1 MSHHTPPPPG
11 EIPPPPPGVV
21 PPPPGAPPPP
31 PPSRAPS
38 PAIADLRRYWPV
50 IAGVLAFALVLF
62 LLWVIFS
69 DDDSGSSAAA
79 QTCSGV
85 PVAQDVLPSVVT
97 IKSNGGAGA
106 GTGSGEFIDN
116 QGDVLTNNHVIS
128 NSANGGTIVIVLSNG
143 DVAPATIVGR
153 DILTDLAV
161 LRADVMPGQSRPIH
175 FDTSGNIQVGQQVFP
190 VGAPL
195 GLSDTVT
202 TGIVGNTGR
211 TVRVPAD
218 NGRTALLV
226 SALQTDASINPG
238 NSGGT
243 LANCDGD
250 LVGVPTAGATATDSV
265 GGQVG
270 GSIGLGFA
278 ISANTAQTVAN
289 ELLAHGRVT
298 THSYLGVSVVTV
310 SSSPTGPWGLYVTA
324 VSARSPARQAGLQTS
339 DVITEINGA
348 AVRSADDLETLS
360 LTNKPGDKVDLTYE
374 RGGKAATVT
383 VTLAAQPT

>member
-1 MSHHTPPPPG
+1 MSHQYPPPPMA
-11 EIPPPPPGVV
+11 
-21 PPPPGAPPPP
+21 APPPP
-31 PPSRAPS
+31 PPHPPPP
-38 PAIADLRRYWPV
+38 PALRRSSSSALVDLKRYWPV
-50 IAGVLAFALVLF
+50 IAGVVAFALVLF

-69 DDDSGSSAAA
+69 DDDSGSPAAA

-85 PVAQDVLPSVVT
+85 SVAHDVLPSVVT
-97 IKSNGGAGA
+97 IKSDGGAGA

-116 QGDVLTNNHVIS
+116 KGDVLTNNHVIS
-128 NSANGGTIVIVLSNG
+128 NSANGGTIVIILSNG

-161 LRADVMPGQSRPIH
+161 LRADVTPAQSQPVH
-175 FDTSGNIQVGQQVFP
+175 FDTSGNVLVGQQVFP

-195 GLSDTVT
+195 GLSDTVS
-202 TGIVGNTGR
+202 TGIVSNTGR

-218 NGRTALLV
+218 HGRTALLV

-243 LANCDGD
+243 LANCNGD

-298 THSYLGVSVVTV
+298 THSYVGVSVATVT
-310 SSSPTGPWGLYVTA
+310 SSPTGPWGLYITA
-324 VSARSPARQAGLQTS
+324 VSARSPARQAGMLTS
-339 DVITEINGA
+339 DVITEINSA
-348 AVRSADDLETLS
+348 PVRSADDLETLS
-360 LTNKPGDKVDLTYE
+360 LTEKPGTKVTLTYL
-374 RGGKAATVT
+374 RDGKSATAT
-383 VTLAAQPT
+383 VTLAAEPS

>member
-1 MSHHTPPPPG
+1 MSDRYPPPPIGAPPTPPPQ
-11 EIPPPPPGVV
+11 PPP
-21 PPPPGAPPPP
+21 APPAPAGP
-31 PPSRAPS
+31 SRPPSA
-38 PAIADLRRYWPV
+38 ALVDLKRYWPV

-69 DDDSGSSAAA
+69 DDESGSSAAA
-79 QTCSGV
+79 PTCSGIS
-85 PVAQDVLPSVVT
+85 VAQDVLPSVVT
-97 IKSNGGAGA
+97 IKSKGGAGA

-116 QGDVLTNNHVIS
+116 KGDVLTNNHVIS
-128 NSANGGTIVIVLSNG
+128 NSANGGTIVIILSNG

-161 LRADVMPGQSRPIH
+161 LRADVTPAQSRPIH
-175 FDTSGNIQVGQQVFP
+175 FDTSGNVQVGQQVFP

-195 GLSDTVT
+195 GLSDTVS
-202 TGIVGNTGR
+202 TGILSNTGR

-243 LANCDGD
+243 LANCNGD

-278 ISANTAQTVAN
+278 ISASTAQSVAN
-289 ELLAHGRVT
+289 ELLAHGRVN
-298 THSYLGVSVVTV
+298 THSYTGLSVVTV
-310 SSSPTGPWGLYVTA
+310 SSSPTGPWGLYLTA
-324 VSARSPARQAGLQTS
+324 VSARSPAGVAGMRTS
-339 DVITEINGA
+339 DVITEINSEP
-348 AVRSADDLETLS
+348 VRSADDLETMS
-360 LTNKPGDKVDLTYE
+360 LTQKPGNKVTFTYV
-374 RGGKAATVT
+374 RDGKTSTVT
-383 VTLAAQPT
+383 ITLAAQPA

>member
-1 MSHHTPPPPG
+1 M
-11 EIPPPPPGVV
+11 V
-21 PPPPGAPPPP
+21 
-31 PPSRAPS
+31 
-38 PAIADLRRYWPV
+38 DLKRYWPI
-50 IAGVLAFALVLF
+50 IAGVVAFALVLF

-85 PVAQDVLPSVVT
+85 SVAHDVLPSVVT

-116 QGDVLTNNHVIS
+116 KGDVLTNNHVIS
-128 NSANGGTIVIVLSNG
+128 NSANGGTIVIILSNG

-161 LRADVMPGQSRPIH
+161 LRADVTPAQSQPIR
-175 FDTSGNIQVGQQVFP
+175 FDTSGNVLVGQQVFP

-195 GLSDTVT
+195 GLSDTVS
-202 TGIVGNTGR
+202 TGIVSNTGR

-243 LANCDGD
+243 LANCNGD

-278 ISANTAQTVAN
+278 ISANAAQTVAN

-298 THSYLGVSVVTV
+298 THSYVGVSVATV

-324 VSARSPARQAGLQTS
+324 VSAGGPARQAGILTS
-339 DVITEINGA
+339 DVITEINSA
-348 AVRSADDLETLS
+348 PVRSADDLETLS
-360 LTNKPGDKVDLTYE
+360 LTEKPGSKVTLTYV
-374 RGGKAATVT
+374 RDGKSATAT
-383 VTLAAQPT
+383 VTLAAEPS

>member
-1 MSHHTPPPPG
+1 M
-11 EIPPPPPGVV
+11 
-21 PPPPGAPPPP
+21 
-31 PPSRAPS
+31 
-38 PAIADLRRYWPV
+38 
-50 IAGVLAFALVLF
+50 IAGITALALVLF

-69 DDDSGSSAAA
+69 DDQSGMASGTAA
-79 QTCSGV
+79 QSCPGV
-85 PVAQDVLPSVVT
+85 QVARDVLPSVVT

-106 GTGSGEFIDN
+106 GTGSGEFIDDK
-116 QGDVLTNNHVIS
+116 GDVLTNNHVIS
-128 NSANGGTIVIVLSNG
+128 NAANGGNIVIILSNG
-143 DVAPATIVGR
+143 AVASATIVGR

-161 LRADVMPGQSRPIH
+161 LRAHVTPAQSRPIQ
-175 FDTSGNIQVGQQVFP
+175 FDTSGNVEVGQQVFP

-202 TGIVGNTGR
+202 TGIIGNTGR

-243 LANCDGD
+243 LANCNGD

-278 ISANTAQTVAN
+278 ISASTAQTVAN
-289 ELLAHGRVT
+289 ELLAHGTVT
-298 THSYLGVSVVTV
+298 THSYTGLAVITV

-324 VSARSPARQAGLQTS
+324 VSARSPARQAGIRTS
-339 DVITEINGA
+339 DVITEIDGQ

-360 LTNKPGDKVDLTYE
+360 LTQKPGAKVDLTYE
-374 RGGKAATVT
+374 RDGKSATAT
-383 VTLAAQPT
+383 VTLAAQPS

>member
-1 MSHHTPPPPG
+1 M
-11 EIPPPPPGVV
+11 V
-21 PPPPGAPPPP
+21 
-31 PPSRAPS
+31 
-38 PAIADLRRYWPV
+38 DFKRYWPV
-50 IAGVLAFALVLF
+50 IAGVAALALVLF

-69 DDDSGSSAAA
+69 DDDSTTSAAP

-85 PVAQDVLPSVVT
+85 GVAQDVLPSVVT

-116 QGDVLTNNHVIS
+116 KGDVLTNNHVIS
-128 NSANGGTIVIVLSNG
+128 NSANGGTIVIILSNG

-161 LRADVMPGQSRPIH
+161 LRADVTPAQSQPIH
-175 FDTSGNIQVGQQVFP
+175 FDTSGTVQVGQQVFP

-195 GLSDTVT
+195 GLSDTVS
-202 TGIVGNTGR
+202 TGIVSNTGR

-243 LANCDGD
+243 LANCNGD

-278 ISANTAQTVAN
+278 ISASTAQSVAN
-289 ELLAHGRVT
+289 ELLAHGSVT
-298 THSYLGVSVVTV
+298 THSYTGLSVVTV

-324 VSARSPARQAGLQTS
+324 VSARSPAGVAGMRTS
-339 DVITEINGA
+339 DVITEINSEP
-348 AVRSADDLETLS
+348 VRSADDLETMS
-360 LTNKPGDKVDLTYE
+360 LTQKPGEKVTFTYV
-374 RGGKAATVT
+374 RDGKTSTVT
-383 VTLAAQPT
+383 VTLAAQPS

>member
-1 MSHHTPPPPG
+1 M
-11 EIPPPPPGVV
+11 V
-21 PPPPGAPPPP
+21 
-31 PPSRAPS
+31 
-38 PAIADLRRYWPV
+38 DLKRYWPV
-50 IAGVLAFALVLF
+50 IAGVVAFALVLF

-85 PVAQDVLPSVVT
+85 SVAHDVLPSVVT

-116 QGDVLTNNHVIS
+116 KGDVLTNNHVIS
-128 NSANGGTIVIVLSNG
+128 NSANGGTIVIILSNG

-161 LRADVMPGQSRPIH
+161 LRADVAPAQSQPIH
-175 FDTSGNIQVGQQVFP
+175 FDTSGNVLVGQQVFP

-195 GLSDTVT
+195 GLSDTVS
-202 TGIVGNTGR
+202 TGIVSNTGR

-218 NGRTALLV
+218 EGRTALLV

-243 LANCDGD
+243 LANCNGD
-250 LVGVPTAGATATDSV
+250 LVGVPTAGATATDSG

-298 THSYLGVSVVTV
+298 THSYLGVSVATV

-324 VSARSPARQAGLQTS
+324 VSALSPARQAGMHAS
-339 DVITEINGA
+339 DVITEINSA
-348 AVRSADDLETLS
+348 PVRSADDLETLS
-360 LTNKPGDKVDLTYE
+360 LTEKPGAKVTLTYV
-374 RGGKAATVT
+374 RDGKSATAT
-383 VTLAAQPT
+383 VTLAAEPG

>member
-1 MSHHTPPPPG
+1 
-11 EIPPPPPGVV
+11 
-21 PPPPGAPPPP
+21 
-31 PPSRAPS
+31 
-38 PAIADLRRYWPV
+38 
-50 IAGVLAFALVLF
+50 LVLL

-69 DDDSGSSAAA
+69 GDDSDTSAAPQA
-79 QTCSGV
+79 CSGV
-85 PVAQDVLPSVVT
+85 GVAEDVLPSVVT

-116 QGDVLTNNHVIS
+116 KGDVLTNNHVIS
-128 NSANGGTIVIVLSNG
+128 NSANGGTIVIILSNG
-143 DVAPATIVGR
+143 DVASATIVGR

-161 LRADVMPGQSRPIH
+161 LRADVTPAQSQPIH
-175 FDTSGNIQVGQQVFP
+175 FDTSGNVQVGQQVFP

-195 GLSDTVT
+195 GLSDTVS
-202 TGIVGNTGR
+202 TGIISNTGR

-218 NGRTALLV
+218 NGRTAFLV

-243 LANCDGD
+243 LANCNGD
-250 LVGVPTAGATATDSV
+250 LVGVPTAGATATDSA

-278 ISANTAQTVAN
+278 ISAETAQTVAN

-298 THSYLGVSVVTV
+298 THSYLGVSVSTV

-324 VSARSPARQAGLQTS
+324 VSALSPARRAGIRTS

-360 LTNKPGDKVDLTYE
+360 LTNKPGDKIDLTFQ
-374 RGGKAATVT
+374 RDGKTMTAT
-383 VTLAAQPT
+383 VTLAAQPF